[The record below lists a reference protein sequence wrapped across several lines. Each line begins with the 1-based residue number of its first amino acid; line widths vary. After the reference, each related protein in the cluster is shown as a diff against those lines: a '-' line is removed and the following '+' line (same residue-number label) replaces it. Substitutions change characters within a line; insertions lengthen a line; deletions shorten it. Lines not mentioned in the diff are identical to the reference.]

1 MYYEILR
8 SGGTDLTVR
17 YTVIFTNEDGGTQT
31 VALMARWGRGTDI
44 EWAYEV
50 HVRDGKI
57 IAERYQGVSHE
68 TKAFTGSPA
77 GGPHPLPVLAVDH
90 NNFSY
95 LALLAGRF

>member
-68 TKAFTGSPA
+68 TKAFTGSRAA
-77 GGPHPLPVLAVDH
+77 GQR
-90 NNFSY
+90 
-95 LALLAGRF
+95 ALLSRASGDNKFSCSACSG